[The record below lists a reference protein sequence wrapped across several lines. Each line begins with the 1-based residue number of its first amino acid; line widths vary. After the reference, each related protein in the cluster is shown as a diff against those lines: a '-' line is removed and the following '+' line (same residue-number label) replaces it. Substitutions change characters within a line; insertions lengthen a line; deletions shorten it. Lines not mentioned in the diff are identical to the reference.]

1 MPQQK
6 DREGKAMATAPNW
19 APFFAFDQIVQTP
32 FAMGLQ
38 DTVNEAMSAIQGPLT
53 AIVVLW
59 IIVTGVLVMRGDVSV
74 RVGITRIISVSLV
87 VGILLSTTL
96 YDQYV
101 VTFFTTGLPNY
112 IATALLDATG
122 PAPSAHSFDV
132 IWDSAAQ
139 VFSTAANN
147 LNFFNV
153 LYSVEL
159 ALLQSLM
166 VVPIGL
172 TFLIYETARILTDV
186 VVCIGPFVLIGY
198 LFGATR
204 GVADRFVSKLIGLT
218 LLTLLVNIVLSII
231 INGFISYVD
240 TTLANVAV
248 ASKPEAILLCTQL
261 VAFLA
266 IGSLIT
272 CFLPGIA
279 SYIGGGI
286 SVSPLAM
293 GASASQAN
301 YLMRGSQ
308 ARRTTKEAH

>member
-1 MPQQK
+1 
-6 DREGKAMATAPNW
+6 MATAPDW
-19 APFFAFDQIVQTP
+19 APFYAFDQIIQTP
-32 FAMGLQ
+32 FTDGLQ
-38 DTVNEAMSAIQGPLT
+38 DTVSEAISAIQGPLT

-59 IIVTGVLVMRGDVSV
+59 IIVTGILVMRGDVGV
-74 RVGITRIISVSLV
+74 RTGISRIIAVSIV
-87 VGILLSTTL
+87 VGILMSSTL
-96 YDQYV
+96 YNEYV
-101 VTFFTTGLPNY
+101 VSFFTTGLPDF
-112 IATALLDATG
+112 IASTLLGATG

-139 VFSTAANN
+139 VFTTAENN

-186 VVCIGPFVLIGY
+186 VVCIGPFVLAGY
-198 LFGATR
+198 LFAATR
-204 GVADRFVSKLIGLT
+204 GIADRFVGKLIGLT
-218 LLTLLVNIVLSII
+218 LLTLLVDIVLSII
-231 INGFISYVD
+231 INGFTSYVD
-240 TTLANVAV
+240 TTLANVA
-248 ASKPEAILLCTQL
+248 ATSKPEAILLCTQL
-261 VAFLA
+261 VVFLA

-279 SYIGGGI
+279 SYIGGGV

-293 GASASQAN
+293 ASSAAQASQVVGR
-301 YLMRGSQ
+301 MRAQ
-308 ARRTTKEAH
+308 PAARATP